1 MHISLVIVNDIMW
14 FTKQSFPNN
23 SLKPVQ
29 LLFIVFRA
37 LPNSKVPASK
47 VVRCTNTRKQS
58 RNGLVKRYISKN
70 ISESAVSK
78 RSLDDSF
85 FMGFPMVVLANSG
98 TYYNLE
104 QEIKGGV
111 KGKIKHQ
118 WSLSS
123 PCSTSP
129 LMLMYSVYSVHQIG
143 VDYLDIHVHVL

>member
-1 MHISLVIVNDIMW
+1 MGWLRDI
-14 FTKQSFPNN
+14 
-23 SLKPVQ
+23 
-29 LLFIVFRA
+29 
-37 LPNSKVPASK
+37 
-47 VVRCTNTRKQS
+47 
-58 RNGLVKRYISKN
+58 YISKN

-104 QEIKGGV
+104 QEIKEGV

-123 PCSTSP
+123 PCSTSQ

-143 VDYLDIHVHVL
+143 VACTCTLIVNKIQVNNLSVDFFFFYI

>member
-1 MHISLVIVNDIMW
+1 M
-14 FTKQSFPNN
+14 
-23 SLKPVQ
+23 
-29 LLFIVFRA
+29 LFIVFRA
-37 LPNSKVPASK
+37 LPNSKVPLKLSDVQTQENRAGMGWL
-47 VVRCTNTRKQS
+47 RDI
-58 RNGLVKRYISKN
+58 YISKN

-123 PCSTSP
+123 PCSTSQ

>member
-1 MHISLVIVNDIMW
+1 M
-14 FTKQSFPNN
+14 
-23 SLKPVQ
+23 
-29 LLFIVFRA
+29 LFIVFRA
-37 LPNSKVPASK
+37 LPNSKVPLK

-85 FMGFPMVVLANSG
+85 FMGFPMVILANSG

-111 KGKIKHQ
+111 IGKIKHQ

-123 PCSTSP
+123 PCSTSQ
-129 LMLMYSVYSVHQIG
+129 LILMYSVYSVHQIG
-143 VDYLDIHVHVL
+143 VDYLDIDHVHVL

>member
-1 MHISLVIVNDIMW
+1 MNDIMW
-14 FTKQSFPNN
+14 FTKQSFLNN
-23 SLKPVQ
+23 SLKPAQPCFSLFSELFQTVKFLLKLSDVQ
-29 LLFIVFRA
+29 TQENRA
-37 LPNSKVPASK
+37 E
-47 VVRCTNTRKQS
+47 
-58 RNGLVKRYISKN
+58 NGLVKRYISKN

-123 PCSTSP
+123 PCSTSQ

-143 VDYLDIHVHVL
+143 VDYLDIHVRVL